1 LLGHLWHAGRA
12 IFKDL
17 WSGVNLTNLALAVV
31 EYGRNEKLGEG
42 STKSSAFL

>member
-1 LLGHLWHAGRA
+1 MEWCEPHY
-12 IFKDL
+12 
-17 WSGVNLTNLALAVV
+17 LALAVV